1 MSVADGT
8 QETFGRTRS
17 MSNVIDL
24 EAFRLART
32 KGDAKSAEALFVGA
46 HRGGYSDGTEELFQ
60 RMFGPTSLTFE
71 EWCQGADT
79 R

>member
-1 MSVADGT
+1 
-8 QETFGRTRS
+8 

-60 RMFGPTSLTFE
+60 RIF
-71 EWCQGADT
+71 
-79 R
+79 

>member
-1 MSVADGT
+1 
-8 QETFGRTRS
+8 

-46 HRGGYSDGTEELFQ
+46 HRGQYSDSAEELFQ
-60 RMFGPTSLTFE
+60 RIFGPTSMTFE
-71 EWCQGADT
+71 EWCQGADSLM
-79 R
+79 